1 MRAILNISLPKEKKE
16 AIEKRAKKSGLTISS
31 YILYTVELEEKLI
44 SEDELAERIKE
55 AEKNYREGKAK
66 KLKSL
71 ADLI

>member
-1 MRAILNISLPKEKKE
+1 MRAILNISLPEEKKK

-31 YILYTVELEEKLI
+31 YILYTVGLEEKLI

-55 AEKNYREGKAK
+55 AEKNYHKGKAK
-66 KLKSL
+66 KLRSL